1 MNFVYLTPVG
11 MNTAVILSARK
22 ERDSNTPYPLIPF
35 SEGVTLLGRSIN
47 ILREIGITKIY
58 VVIGYQAEQFKIYQS
73 DDVQLI
79 INSNYEFT
87 SSMASLAMVK
97 DLIDDDF
104 LLVEGDTFYEKEVLK
119 KLSDIQEGNCFV
131 MTEESGSGDECF
143 VETKAGFITKISKDR
158 HRVCR
163 FEGELLGL
171 SRISKTT
178 FKKIVDKWESSE
190 NSYLNY
196 EYLMMDV
203 TDVLDRPVLNFK
215 NLIWGE
221 VDNMKD
227 FKKLQNDIYRKLRR
241 KEDPFDMDN
250 LLMHLSNIFPKEDV
264 SSAQIAQIGGMSN
277 KNFRVDYQGKSY
289 VLRVPGNGSEG
300 MVVRSNEEF
309 NSMEGSKIGINPPV
323 HYFNANT
330 GIKLVDYV
338 EDAETLNTATIQR
351 HDNMK
356 KIAQIYRSLHHS
368 RVRLKNEFNVFREI
382 EKYDLLLEKA
392 GAIMYEGWEN
402 VRPQIMALESRL
414 NDLGVEL
421 HPCHN
426 DAVPENFLKAKDGT
440 VYLIDWEYSGMNDP
454 MADIAALFL
463 ESNFTIENQEY
474 MLAHY
479 FEGKVP
485 ENAMPKILCY
495 QALWDYLWAQWTVIK
510 ESKGDDFGTYGRDRY
525 HRTKEILSRIIHK
538 N

>member
-1 MNFVYLTPVG
+1 
-11 MNTAVILSARK
+11 MNTAIILSARK
-22 ERDSNTPYPLIPF
+22 ERDSQIPYPLMPF
-35 SEGVTLLGRSIN
+35 SEDITLLGRSIE
-47 ILREIGITKIY
+47 ILREIGISRIY
-58 VVIGYQAEQFKIYQS
+58 VVVGYQAEMFKAYQAK
-73 DDVQLI
+73 DVQLI
-79 INSNYEFT
+79 VNPNYEFT
-87 SSMASLAMVK
+87 SSMASLAMAK

-119 KLSDIQEGNCFV
+119 KLLEIPEGNCFV

-143 VETKAGFITKISKDR
+143 VETKSGFITKISKDR

-171 SRISKTT
+171 SRISKSTYKRLT
-178 FKKIVDKWESSE
+178 EKWESSE

-203 TDVLDRPVLNFK
+203 TDVLDRPVLKFK

-227 FKKLQNDIYRKLRR
+227 FKKLQNDIFPKLRK
-241 KEDPFDMDN
+241 KEDPFDKEN
-250 LLMHLSNIFPKEDV
+250 LLMHLSIIFPNENV
-264 SSAQIAQIGGMSN
+264 RTAQITQIGGMSN
-277 KNFRVDYQGKSY
+277 KNFRVDYQNKSY

-300 MVVRSNEEF
+300 MVVRSCEEF
-309 NSMEGSKIGINPPV
+309 NSMEGSKLGINPPV
-323 HYFNANT
+323 HYFNPNT
-330 GIKLVDYV
+330 GIKLVEYV
-338 EDAETLNTATIQR
+338 EDAETLNSATIQR
-351 HDNMK
+351 YDNMK

-368 RVRLKNEFNVFREI
+368 RVRLKNEFNIFREI

-392 GAIMYEGWEN
+392 GATMYEGWED
-402 VRPQIMALESRL
+402 VRPQVMALESLL

-440 VYLIDWEYSGMNDP
+440 IYLIDWEYSGMNDP
-454 MADIAALFL
+454 MADFAALFL
-463 ESNFTIENQEY
+463 ESVFKTESQDY

-479 FEGKVP
+479 FEGDIP
-485 ENAMPKILCY
+485 ENVMPKIFCY
-495 QALWDYLWAQWTVIK
+495 QVLWDYLWAQWTVIK
-510 ESKGDDFGTYGRDRY
+510 EAKGDDFGAYGRDRY
-525 HRTKEILSRIIHK
+525 NRAIETLNRINH
-538 N
+538 

>member
-22 ERDSNTPYPLIPF
+22 ERDSQIPYPLMPF
-35 SEGVTLLGRSIN
+35 SEGVTLLGRSID
-47 ILREIGITKIY
+47 ILREIGVTKIF
-58 VVIGYQAEQFKIYQS
+58 VVIGYQAKQFKAYQAN
-73 DDVQLI
+73 DVQLI
-79 INSNYEFT
+79 VNSNYEFT

-119 KLSDIQEGNCFV
+119 KLSEISDSNCFV

-143 VETKAGFITKISKDR
+143 VETKSGFITNISKDR

-171 SRISKTT
+171 SRISKNT
-178 FKKIVDKWESSE
+178 FLKLIEKWESSE

-203 TDVLDRPVLNFK
+203 TDVLDRPVLKFK

-241 KEDPFDMDN
+241 KENPFDKEN
-250 LLMHLSNIFPKEDV
+250 LLMHLSNIFQKEDV
-264 SSAQIAQIGGMSN
+264 SSAQITQIGGMSN
-277 KNFRVDYQGKSY
+277 KNFRVDYQEKSY

-300 MVVRSNEEF
+300 MVVRSCEEF
-309 NSMEGSKIGINPPV
+309 NSMVGSKLGINPPV
-323 HYFNANT
+323 HYFNVNT
-330 GIKLVDYV
+330 GIKLVDFV
-338 EDAETLNTATIQR
+338 EDAETLNSATIQR
-351 HDNMK
+351 HDNLK

-368 RVRLKNEFNVFREI
+368 CVRLKNEFNIFREI

-392 GAIMYEGWEN
+392 GAIMYEGWED
-402 VRPQIMALESRL
+402 VRPQVMALESLL
-414 NDLGVEL
+414 NDLGIEL

-426 DAVPENFLKAKDGT
+426 DAVPENFLKAKDGII
-440 VYLIDWEYSGMNDP
+440 YLIDWEYSGMNDP
-454 MADIAALFL
+454 MADLASLFL
-463 ESNFTIENQEY
+463 ESEFTAENQDY
-474 MLAHY
+474 MLTHY
-479 FEGKVP
+479 FKGDIP
-485 ENAMPKILCY
+485 ENVTPKILCY
-495 QALWDYLWAQWTVIK
+495 QVLWDYLWAQWTVIK
-510 ESKGDDFGTYGRDRY
+510 EAKGDDFGTYGRDRY
-525 HRTKEILSRIIHK
+525 NRAIETLCRINH
-538 N
+538 

>member
-22 ERDSNTPYPLIPF
+22 ERDSQIPYPLMPF
-35 SEGVTLLGRSIN
+35 SEGVTLLGRSID
-47 ILREIGITKIY
+47 ILREIGVTKIF
-58 VVIGYQAEQFKIYQS
+58 VVIGYQAKQFKAYQAN
-73 DDVQLI
+73 DVQLI
-79 INSNYEFT
+79 VNSNYEFT

-119 KLSDIQEGNCFV
+119 KLSEISDSNCFV

-143 VETKAGFITKISKDR
+143 VETKSGFITNISKDR

-171 SRISKTT
+171 SRISKNT
-178 FKKIVDKWESSE
+178 FLKLIEKWESSE

-203 TDVLDRPVLNFK
+203 TDVLDRPVLKFK

-241 KEDPFDMDN
+241 KENPFDKEN
-250 LLMHLSNIFPKEDV
+250 LLMHLSNIFQKEDV
-264 SSAQIAQIGGMSN
+264 SSAQITQIGGMSN
-277 KNFRVDYQGKSY
+277 KNFRVDYQEKSY

-300 MVVRSNEEF
+300 MVVRSCEEF
-309 NSMEGSKIGINPPV
+309 NSMVGSKLGINPPV
-323 HYFNANT
+323 HYFNVNT
-330 GIKLVDYV
+330 GIKLVDFV
-338 EDAETLNTATIQR
+338 EDAETLNSATIQR
-351 HDNMK
+351 HDNLK

-368 RVRLKNEFNVFREI
+368 CVRLKNEFNIFREI

-392 GAIMYEGWEN
+392 GAIMYEGWED
-402 VRPQIMALESRL
+402 VRPQVMALESLL
-414 NDLGVEL
+414 NDLGIEL

-440 VYLIDWEYSGMNDP
+440 IYLIDWEYSGMNDP
-454 MADIAALFL
+454 MADLASLFL
-463 ESNFTIENQEY
+463 ESEFTAENQDY
-474 MLAHY
+474 ILSLY
-479 FEGKVP
+479 FEGDIP
-485 ENAMPKILCY
+485 SNAIQKILCY
-495 QALWDYLWAQWTVIK
+495 QVLWDYLWAQWTVIK
-510 ESKGDDFGTYGRDRY
+510 EAKGDDFGTYGRDRY
-525 HRTKEILSRIIHK
+525 NRAIETLNRI
-538 N
+538 NY